1 MMKLRPAISSESSNY
16 TKYYSRP
23 RIARTWK
30 QLQLAALGAKANGDL
45 LVPAGVDNHHLEEE
59 RLQKYACI
67 LFCDGV
73 YENFHLLQTCD

>member
-1 MMKLRPAISSESSNY
+1 MPKSSLLSIKIPDQLTN
-16 TKYYSRP
+16 P
-23 RIARTWK
+23 TWK
-30 QLQLAALGAKANGDL
+30 QLQLATLGAQAHGDL